1 VIRTA
6 VLCPH
11 PPLLLRELGG
21 EQDPA
26 VDLRKAALAAVSEA
40 VARASHV
47 VVVGG
52 HDTGGPWDASTPVDV
67 RRLGTTGP
75 PPSRPGLPLSLGVGM
90 RLLDEVGWSGPTD
103 LLAVPWDAHR
113 AAVEEVTRGLADRPD
128 GTVLLVMGDGSTR
141 RGDKAPGYLD
151 ERSFPFDDDV
161 AAALS
166 TGDAQA
172 LADLDADLAAD
183 LMVLGATVLRVL
195 GGLAVAQG
203 SQPAATL
210 SYRDDPFGVSWFVAT
225 WQLDTPACGWSRVEV
240 VRPPGSE

>member
-1 VIRTA
+1 MIRTA

-21 EQDPA
+21 GQDPA

-40 VARASHV
+40 VAGASHV

-52 HDTGGPWDASTPVDV
+52 HDAGGHWDPSTSVDV
-67 RRLGTTGP
+67 RRFGTTDP

-90 RLLDEVGWSGPTD
+90 RLLDEAGWSGPTD
-103 LLAVPWDAHR
+103 LLAVPWDAGR
-113 AAVEEVTRGLADRPD
+113 GAVEEVARGLADRPD
-128 GTVLLVMGDGSTR
+128 GAVLLALGDGSTR

-151 ERSFPFDDDV
+151 DRAFPFDDDV

-172 LADLDADLAAD
+172 LAGLDADLAAE

-203 SQPAATL
+203 SQPIGSL

-225 WQLDTPACGWSRVEV
+225 WQLTTAG
-240 VRPPGSE
+240 

>member
-1 VIRTA
+1 MIRTA

-26 VDLRKAALAAVSEA
+26 VDHRKAALAAVSEA
-40 VARASHV
+40 VAGVMPPDDDHV
-47 VVVGG
+47 RGA
-52 HDTGGPWDASTPVDV
+52 GGPWDPSTPVDV
-67 RRLGTTGP
+67 RRFGTTDP
-75 PPSRPGLPLSLGVGM
+75 PSSRPGLPLSLGVGM
-90 RLLDEVGWSGPTD
+90 RLLDEEGWSGSTD
-103 LLAVPWDAHR
+103 LLAVPWDAGR
-113 AAVEEVTRGLADRPD
+113 ATSSTVARGLADRPD
-128 GTVLLVMGDGSTR
+128 GTVLLALGDGSTR

-151 ERSFPFDDDV
+151 DRSFPFDDGV
-161 AAALS
+161 AAALA

-195 GGLAVAQG
+195 GGVAVAQG
-203 SQPAATL
+203 SQPAAAL

-225 WQLDTPACGWSRVEV
+225 WQLTTAG
-240 VRPPGSE
+240 

>member
-1 VIRTA
+1 MIRTA

-11 PPLLLRELGG
+11 PPLLFRELGG

-40 VARASHV
+40 VAGASHV
-47 VVVGG
+47 VVIGG
-52 HDTGGPWDASTPVDV
+52 HDAGGHWDPSTSVDV
-67 RRLGTTGP
+67 RRFGTTDP

-90 RLLDEVGWSGPTD
+90 RLLDEASWSGPTD
-103 LLAVPWDAHR
+103 LLAVPWDADR
-113 AAVEEVTRGLADRPD
+113 VTVAEVARGLADRPD
-128 GTVLLVMGDGSTR
+128 GTVLLALGDGSTR

-151 ERSFPFDDDV
+151 DRAFPFDADV

-172 LADLDADLAAD
+172 LAGLDADLAAD
-183 LMVLGATVLRVL
+183 LMVLGASVLRVL

-203 SQPAATL
+203 SRPTASL

-225 WQLDTPACGWSRVEV
+225 WQLTTAG
-240 VRPPGSE
+240 

>member
-11 PPLLLRELGG
+11 PPLLFRELGG
-21 EQDPA
+21 GQDPV

-40 VARASHV
+40 VAGALHV

-52 HDTGGPWDASTPVDV
+52 HDDGGPWDPSTPVDV
-67 RRLGTTGP
+67 RRFGTTDP

-90 RLLDEVGWSGPTD
+90 RLLDEAGWSGPTD
-103 LLAVPWDAHR
+103 LLAVPWDADR
-113 AAVEEVTRGLADRPD
+113 ATVAAVARGLAARPD
-128 GTVLLVMGDGSTR
+128 GAVLLALGEGSAR

-151 ERSFPFDDDV
+151 DRAFPFDDGV

-183 LMVLGATVLRVL
+183 LMVLGATALRIL
-195 GGLAVAQG
+195 GELAVVQD
-203 SQPAATL
+203 SQPAASL
-210 SYRDDPFGVSWFVAT
+210 SYRDDPYGVSWFVAT
-225 WQLDTPACGWSRVEV
+225 WRLTT
-240 VRPPGSE
+240 RPTAAG

>member
-21 EQDPA
+21 GQDPA
-26 VDLRKAALAAVSEA
+26 VDLRKAALTAVSEA
-40 VARASHV
+40 VAGASRV

-52 HDTGGPWDASTPVDV
+52 HDVGGPWDPSTPVGV
-67 RRLGTTGP
+67 RRFGTTDP
-75 PPSRPGLPLSLGVGM
+75 RPSRPGLPLSLGIGM
-90 RLLDEVGWSGPTD
+90 RLLDEAGWSGPTD
-103 LLAVPWDAHR
+103 LLAVPWDADR
-113 AAVEEVTRGLADRPD
+113 ATVEEVARDLATRPD
-128 GTVLLVMGDGSTR
+128 GTVLLALGDGSTR

-151 ERSFPFDDDV
+151 PRSFPFDDDV

-166 TGDAQA
+166 AGDAQA

-203 SQPAATL
+203 VQPTASL
-210 SYRDDPFGVSWFVAT
+210 SYRDDPYGVSWFVAT
-225 WQLDTPACGWSRVEV
+225 WQLTTRPAAAG
-240 VRPPGSE
+240 

>member
-1 VIRTA
+1 MIRTA

-21 EQDPA
+21 GQDPA
-26 VDLRKAALAAVSEA
+26 VDLRKAALTAVSEA
-40 VARASHV
+40 VAGASHV

-52 HDTGGPWDASTPVDV
+52 HDVGGPWAPSTPVAV
-67 RRLGTTGP
+67 RRFGTTD
-75 PPSRPGLPLSLGVGM
+75 PSPSHPGLPLSLGVGT
-90 RLLDEVGWSGPTD
+90 RLLDEAGWSGPTD
-103 LLAVPWDAHR
+103 LLAVPWDADP
-113 AAVEEVTRGLADRPD
+113 ATVEEAARDLAARPD
-128 GTVLLVMGDGSTR
+128 GTVLLALGDGSTR

-151 ERSFPFDDDV
+151 DRSFPFDDGI

-166 TGDAQA
+166 TGDARA

-203 SQPAATL
+203 SQPTASL

-225 WQLDTPACGWSRVEV
+225 WQLDPVG
-240 VRPPGSE
+240 